1 MAAKT
6 PSTQPNVRAPAAASP
21 PSNSVTSPGSTG
33 EMMPQPRMIRTS
45 VRKMNRTAGS
55 RPVAGRAA
63 DTPEAQGPTP
73 ALASLSPTKNGT
85 RSIRR
90 ESFRFVPHFY
100 AMSPALLRALV
111 AWLLLLT
118 AAVAQTGELRFSQSL
133 KAEDRAEAGLT
144 RLSSDE
150 IAVIDALVRRDT
162 GTRAGTAAGDQ
173 TPVSFSQ
180 RLSVSERGAA
190 GLAKLNATELPK
202 LDAFVARH
210 QSARLARS
218 LLAPPTYVTRPSRV
232 TPTEKKKERQI
243 HGSYSLSFGV
253 GSGGYSEKSGSMML
267 TLDDPERGLSISVGY
282 TETHTK
288 GGYIYRDPFYDPLRG
303 GPMDTVAPFRP

>member
-1 MAAKT
+1 
-6 PSTQPNVRAPAAASP
+6 
-21 PSNSVTSPGSTG
+21 
-33 EMMPQPRMIRTS
+33 
-45 VRKMNRTAGS
+45 
-55 RPVAGRAA
+55 
-63 DTPEAQGPTP
+63 
-73 ALASLSPTKNGT
+73 
-85 RSIRR
+85 
-90 ESFRFVPHFY
+90 
-100 AMSPALLRALV
+100 MSPALLRALV

-243 HGSYSLSFGV
+243 HGSYSLSFGM

-267 TLDDPERGLSISVGY
+267 TLDDPERGFSISVGY